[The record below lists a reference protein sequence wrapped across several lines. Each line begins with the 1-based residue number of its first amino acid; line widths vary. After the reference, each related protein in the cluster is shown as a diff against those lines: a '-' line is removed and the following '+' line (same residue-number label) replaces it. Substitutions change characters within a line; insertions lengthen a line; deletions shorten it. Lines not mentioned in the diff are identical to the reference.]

1 MMYAISFAAL
11 GLGIVTGWA
20 MARRFMLRRLVA
32 VFLLL
37 VAVVLVVST
46 TPQALPGDG
55 FAVVVSAYLV
65 ALPMASGLIG
75 GGVLAWLFRQRRA
88 AS

>member
-1 MMYAISFAAL
+1 MMYTISLAAL
-11 GLGIVTGWA
+11 GLGVVTGWT

-37 VAVVLVVST
+37 VSVVLWVGMA
-46 TPQALPGDG
+46 PEALPGDG
-55 FAVVVSAYLV
+55 FAVIVSAYLV

-75 GGVLAWLFRQRRA
+75 GGILAWLFRQRRA